1 MRRWWRSTRWLNRA
15 GCSRPERKG
24 PVVAARIIVLK
35 TIAPVRSLL
44 LAILML
50 MAGSGFMSSLIAVRL
65 EQAGNSAL
73 VVGAVG
79 TGYFAGLVGG
89 SLKAGLL
96 VGQVGHIRAFT
107 AFVSLLSAST
117 LSYAIHP
124 DPVFWGTLRLI
135 DGFCVAGV
143 YVCLESW
150 LNERAESSTRGAIL
164 AGYMIAL
171 YVGQALGQH
180 LLNLGGPLPSL
191 PFLVASILVSL
202 AAIPV
207 ALTRITAPP
216 PVSGKPLG
224 IGALYA
230 VSPLGVVGATIT
242 GLMLGGFYA
251 LGSVYGRRMGMDLS
265 MVAVFMST
273 VILGGV
279 ALQWPLGML
288 SDRFDRRRV
297 IVLALAGT
305 LATSLGMV
313 LIDDSSWPLFAL
325 GALFGGL
332 SFALYPLCVAHA
344 NDRLPGQQRVSAT
357 GTLVLIYSCGAAAG
371 PLGAALAMTMAGTS
385 GLFLFVAVCAGSA
398 LTFALWRQ
406 ANAAPVP
413 ADEQGNYQ
421 ILPRTTPMTAALDPA
436 GSDPGRDQ
444 P

>member
-1 MRRWWRSTRWLNRA
+1 MLQ
-15 GCSRPERKG
+15 
-24 PVVAARIIVLK
+24 

-44 LAILML
+44 LAIFML
-50 MAGSGFMSSLIAVRL
+50 MAGSGFMSSLIAIRL

-79 TGYFAGLVGG
+79 TGYFVGLVGG

-124 DPVFWGTLRLI
+124 DPVFWGMLRLI

-171 YVGQALGQH
+171 YVGQALGQY

-191 PFLVASILVSL
+191 PFLIASILVSL

-207 ALTRITAPP
+207 ALTRITAPTP
-216 PVSGKPLG
+216 ASGKPLS
-224 IGALYA
+224 IGSLYA
-230 VSPLGVVGATIT
+230 VSPLGVVGAMVT

-251 LGSVYGRRMGMDLS
+251 LGSVYGRRLGMELS
-265 MVAVFMST
+265 LVAVFMST

-279 ALQWPLGML
+279 ALQWPLGLL
-288 SDRFDRRRV
+288 SDRFDRRKV
-297 IVLALAGT
+297 IVLAFAGT
-305 LATSLGMV
+305 LAASLGMV
-313 LIDDSSWPLFAL
+313 LIDGSNLALFAL

-344 NDRLPGQQRVSAT
+344 NDRLTGHQRVSAS

-371 PLGAALAMTMAGTS
+371 PLGAASAMTLAGTS
-385 GLFLFVAVCAGSA
+385 GLFAFTAACAGGA
-398 LTFALWRQ
+398 LMFGLWRQ
-406 ANAAPVP
+406 VSAEPVP
-413 ADEQGNYQ
+413 ADAQGQYQ
-421 ILPRTTPMTAALDPA
+421 ILPRTTPMTAALDPT
-436 GSDPGRDQ
+436 GSDTRRDQ